1 MPALRYLQYDVFTS
15 RPFEGNQLAVFLDAR
30 GLTGAQ
36 MQTLANEMNF
46 SESTFV
52 LPAETPDTDVRM
64 RISRR
69 DSKCR
74 WPAIPPSALP
84 SRWSTPASSPPGVSG
99 GCSASTSVRRRSRST
114 GRAGD
119 CHRRGSIRA
128 GPTCALPRRPVWRL
142 VRAVG
147 GDAAAWTATGLPM
160 LEGSCGAPYFYL
172 PLASRAAVDACQ
184 PDTAAMASLRSAF
197 ATHDLAVFVFSTE
210 AVELGVAAY
219 SRMFAPGAGVH
230 EDPATGS
237 ATGPLGAYL
246 VRHGLVPVSQAQH
259 IVSVQ
264 GVKMGRPSRL
274 HVRVD
279 ATSPDDITR
288 VHVGG
293 GAVRVGEGTIS
304 WYVACV
310 HRTAC
315 ASCHVFGARPHRHTW
330 GAGSRRAD
338 SRGRGAGDQVQ
349 LQAVGGASVA

>member
-1 MPALRYLQYDVFTS
+1 MPSLRYLQYDVFTS

-64 RISRR
+64 RIFTPRFEMPMAGHPTVGTTFALVHAGVIAPGR
-69 DSKCR
+69 ER
-74 WPAIPPSALP
+74 WVFGLNVGPTPVALD
-84 SRWSTPASSPPGVSG
+84 WESG
-99 GCSASTSVRRRSRST
+99 GLSRAWMDQ
-114 GRAGD
+114 GRPDLRPSLTAG
-119 CHRRGSIRA
+119 
-128 GPTCALPRRPVWRL
+128 LEV

-210 AVELGVAAY
+210 AVEPGVAAY

-246 VRHGLVPVSQAQH
+246 VRHGLVPVSEAQH

-279 ATSPDDITR
+279 ATSPDEITR

-304 WYVACV
+304 W
-310 HRTAC
+310 
-315 ASCHVFGARPHRHTW
+315 
-330 GAGSRRAD
+330 
-338 SRGRGAGDQVQ
+338 
-349 LQAVGGASVA
+349 